1 MVTDLNEIIRS
12 NMVREHAERHLDF
25 WKMMSNPENMEI
37 IGEEFQKKLELPIA
51 YDITAAIDSEGL
63 VLSTI
68 IGRRIGVGMCKA
80 FSEYF
85 SKGNIAYYTSP
96 KDGVKNKNVLLTTGG
111 ITDGYGHLKGAERI
125 IFNGGNP
132 KAIATV
138 IDYDIRQGN
147 PAKERMLN
155 YLRAG
160 EHMEDIDVI
169 SLVKESDL
177 KL

>member
-1 MVTDLNEIIRS
+1 MVTDLNEIIRL
-12 NMVREHAERHLDF
+12 NIVRGDAGRRLDF
-25 WKMMSNPENMEI
+25 WRMMSNPENMEI
-37 IGEEFQKKLELPIA
+37 VGEEFQKKFGVPSV
-51 YDITAAIDSEGL
+51 YDITAAIDDEGL

-80 FSEYF
+80 YSKHFSE
-85 SKGNIAYYTSP
+85 GDVAYYISP
-96 KDGVKNKNVLLTTGG
+96 KAGVKNKNVLLTTGE
-111 ITDGYGHLKGAERI
+111 ITDGYRHLKSANRI

-138 IDYDIRQGN
+138 IDYDIREGKT
-147 PAKERMLN
+147 AKERMLK

-160 EHMEDIDVI
+160 EHMEGIDVI